1 MMSAPLLWLCTSS
14 PLRAGRPMLQ
24 VPRLNN
30 HSSVS
35 CRHRLPRQCARCQD
49 TGLDNLQCP
58 DVPVMCPC
66 RLLSRELTYMR
77 SVCLSRPH
85 TRRPLL
91 RLRRLLHMHD
101 GVPHTPSSVRP
112 GASRRDE
119 APTWSCG
126 FERSSYAAVKKH
138 EWRCQA
144 PLHPTERAPSMGP
157 QAEQES
163 SGCSTAPESTGASAA
178 VGSQGAVGARPAHA
192 ARIKWVLP
200 VQVRQVAQLLRPSTR
215 AACSQ
220 CGAPELTLSGSFVL
234 LINSCRPLGRWGH
247 GEGA

>member
-1 MMSAPLLWLCTSS
+1 MHEQPAQGGSPDVAGSSSQRPQLGQLQAPTSE
-14 PLRAGRPMLQ
+14 AVCQM
-24 VPRLNN
+24 PR
-30 HSSVS
+30 HW
-35 CRHRLPRQCARCQD
+35 PRQPSVPGRSR
-49 TGLDNLQCP
+49 
-58 DVPVMCPC
+58 DVPVPPTQW
-66 RLLSRELTYMR
+66 ELTYMR

-200 VQVRQVAQLLRPSTR
+200 VQVRQVTQLLRPSTR